1 MYRDVNITPNLVY
14 QKEKEINNEW
24 EITSLTRVKE
34 KDTERQ
40 RQREGE
46 LQAIRE
52 EHTKVTVQFQ
62 MASLENTHISNNM
75 LSRLYLS
82 KYVYTHICRQ
92 QELIFVFKKG
102 QESQKQQEGIEECWE
117 EKKGDRR
124 DLTI

>member
-14 QKEKEINNEW
+14 QKEKEIKNEW

-34 KDTERQ
+34 KETERQ

-62 MASLENTHISNNM
+62 MASLENTHISNII
-75 LSRLYLS
+75 RAEQ
-82 KYVYTHICRQ
+82 V
-92 QELIFVFKKG
+92 VFK
-102 QESQKQQEGIEECWE
+102 QICVH
-117 EKKGDRR
+117 
-124 DLTI
+124 THM